1 MSQDIQKLIELS
13 KIYKQQ
19 SEDSLAENDLKQAKA
34 AKALLYPVL
43 KEISEYYENAG
54 DYAESLR
61 YYKKYTGVKEDVA
74 ISESE
79 EGMKLKNAELKQ
91 AYQHLEEKNRDFL
104 DSIRYAYRIQK
115 AISPP
120 QKLVDELLPQSFILY
135 KPKDVVSGDFYFVS
149 KLKDKVV
156 FAAVDCTGHGVPG
169 ALMSVIGYNWLVQ
182 GVSDAAVDT
191 PGKLLTFLDAGVN
204 ETLRQTA
211 DESGVKDS
219 MDLAVCMIDYKTNTL
234 MYSGAYNPCYYIS
247 KGEFNEIKADKFPI
261 GVNTDGVVDI
271 YSENSVQLYKGDTVY
286 IFSDGYADQF
296 GGPKGKKFKYKQ
308 MKEIIESI
316 QDKSMQEQGAIL
328 DKAFVEWQGNE
339 EQVDDIL
346 VIGVKL

>member
-1 MSQDIQKLIELS
+1 MDQDILKSIELA
-13 KIYKQQ
+13 KLY
-19 SEDSLAENDLKQAKA
+19 EKQAEEYMA
-34 AKALLYPVL
+34 EDNQQEAIDAKALLYGVL
-43 KEISEYYENAG
+43 KEISDHYEKTG
-54 DYAESLR
+54 DFKSALE
-61 YYKKYTGVKEDVA
+61 YYKKYNAVKEDVLNA
-74 ISESE
+74 ETE
-79 EGMKLKNAELKQ
+79 EGLKLKNLELKQ
-91 AYQHLEEKNRDFL
+91 AYQHIEEKNRDFL